1 MSGQL
6 FDPTITS
13 KPVNQICMSVDAPK
27 MDGRLDKVVAIAK
40 VAGKKILEH
49 YELSDVKVTSKD
61 DNTPL
66 TEADLAANDII
77 IQQLKSLSPE
87 LPILT
92 EESCGIPFA
101 ERNEWNTYWLV
112 DPLDGTREF
121 IKHSGEFSVNI
132 ALIENGVSV
141 LGVVHAPVLDVTYSA
156 CRGCGAWKQTS
167 DEVPESISVRTAP
180 EKGVTVARSSAPL
193 TGGLLTRF
201 LEKLG
206 EYKVVSMGSALKSCL
221 VAEGRADVYAKLGP
235 TGEWDTGAAQCIVE
249 EAGGHITDTNMRE
262 LRYNTKDSL
271 LNPHFFVFGAGDH
284 NWSDYLEDSKPRPD

>member
-1 MSGQL
+1 MSA
-6 FDPTITS
+6 I
-13 KPVNQICMSVDAPK
+13 VDDRADV
-27 MDGRLDKVVAIAK
+27 MAERLDAVVLIAK

-49 YELSDVKVTSKD
+49 YESGVTVTSKED
-61 DNTPL
+61 DTPL
-66 TEADLAANDII
+66 TEADLAANKII
-77 IQQLKSLSPE
+77 IEQLRSLSPE

-101 ERNEWNTYWLV
+101 ERHEWNTYWLV

-121 IKHSGEFSVNI
+121 INHNI
-132 ALIENGVSV
+132 
-141 LGVVHAPVLDVTYSA
+141 LGVVHAPVLDVTYWA
-156 CRGCGAWKQTS
+156 RRGCGAWKQVA
-167 DEVPESISVRTAP
+167 DGEPESISVRTAP
-180 EKGVTVARSSAPL
+180 EKGVTVARSRAPL
-193 TGGLLTRF
+193 TGGLLNRF
-201 LEKLG
+201 LDKLG

-249 EAGGHITDTNMRE
+249 EAGGHVTDTSMRE

-284 NWSDYLEDSKPRPD
+284 NWSDYLDAKDG

>member
-1 MSGQL
+1 
-6 FDPTITS
+6 
-13 KPVNQICMSVDAPK
+13 MSVDISAIANRI
-27 MDGRLDKVVAIAK
+27 DLVVEIAK

-49 YELSDVKVTSKD
+49 YDSGVTVTSKED
-61 DNTPL
+61 DTPL
-66 TEADLAANDII
+66 TEADLAANKII
-77 IQQLKSLSPE
+77 IEQLQSLSPD

-112 DPLDGTREF
+112 DPLDGTHEF

-132 ALIENGVSV
+132 ALIQNGVSV
-141 LGVVHAPVLDVTYSA
+141 LGVVHAPVLDLTYWA
-156 CRGCGAWKQTS
+156 CRDCGAWKQMGNGA
-167 DEVPESISVRTAP
+167 PESISVRTAP
-180 EKGVTVARSSAPL
+180 KKGVTVARSSGPL
-193 TGGLLTRF
+193 KKGGLLKRF
-201 LEKLG
+201 LDKLG

-221 VAEGRADVYAKLGP
+221 VAEGRADLYARLGP

-249 EAGGHITDTNMRE
+249 EAGGRITDTNMRE

-284 NWSDYLEDSKPRPD
+284 NWSDYLEDSKEN

>member
-1 MSGQL
+1 
-6 FDPTITS
+6 
-13 KPVNQICMSVDAPK
+13 MSVDTSAIASRI
-27 MDGRLDKVVAIAK
+27 DLVVDIAK

-49 YELSDVKVTSKD
+49 YESGVTVTSKAD
-61 DNTPL
+61 DTPL
-66 TEADLAANDII
+66 TEADLAANKII
-77 IQQLKSLSPE
+77 IEQLQSLSPE

-112 DPLDGTREF
+112 DPLDGTYEF

-132 ALIENGVSV
+132 ALIQNGVSV
-141 LGVVHAPVLDVTYSA
+141 LGVVHAPVRDLTYWA
-156 CRGCGAWKQTS
+156 CRDSGAWKQS
-167 DEVPESISVRTAP
+167 GDGEPESISVRTAP
-180 EKGVTVARSSAPL
+180 KKGVTVARSSGPL
-193 TGGLLTRF
+193 KKGGLLKRF
-201 LEKLG
+201 LDKLG

-221 VAEGRADVYAKLGP
+221 VAEGRADVYARLGP

-284 NWSDYLEDSKPRPD
+284 NWSDYLEDSKDS